1 MDLTGKRVLITA
13 AGQGIGFT
21 TARLFAAAGAEVI
34 ASDIN
39 LERLQ
44 GSAGIRAL
52 TLNVTDP
59 AAIAAAAE
67 AIGPIDVLFNCAGVV
82 HSGSIL
88 DCSEDQWAF
97 ALDLNV
103 TAMYRMIR
111 AFLPGMLARGKGSII
126 NMSSVASS
134 VKGVP
139 NRFAYSASKAAVIG
153 LTRSVA
159 ADYVTQGIRCN
170 AICPGTVESPSLR
183 QRIAEQAREQG
194 AASKRCI
201 RRSSPVSR
209 SGASAPPR
217 KSPNWR
223 CIWPLTPVHTPPA
236 RCRSS
241 TAAGATEGMGPQAV
255 ALAIL
260 SLGSARTP
268 HVLRVRSGSARCPHP
283 NCLRSRHLGPIPPAY
298 FERGRHETFTLR
310 ATRARAPRHVG
321 YARPPARFVAAYC
334 RRGGAALLPAS
345 LAKLRALDSATLP
358 LVEGQPRIGA
368 CVGGIGK
375 FICIGLNYA
384 DHAAE
389 TGAAIPE
396 EPVVF
401 NKWTSAVI
409 GPYDRVEIPRG
420 SQKTDWEVELG
431 VVIGLGGRYISE
443 ADAMRH
449 VAGYCVINDVSEREY
464 QIERGGT
471 WDKGKGCDTFG
482 PIGPWLVTADEIADP
497 HSLNLWLEVDGK
509 RYQDGNTSTMIFRI
523 PQIVSYLSRF
533 MSLQPGDVISTGT
546 PPGVGMGQK
555 PQPIYLR
562 AGQTMRLGI
571 EGLGEQRQQTVQA

>member
-1 MDLTGKRVLITA
+1 MKLLRY
-13 AGQGIGFT
+13 GQPGQ
-21 TARLFAAAGAEVI
+21 
-34 ASDIN
+34 
-39 LERLQ
+39 ER
-44 GSAGIRAL
+44 
-52 TLNVTDP
+52 
-59 AAIAAAAE
+59 
-67 AIGPIDVLFNCAGVV
+67 
-82 HSGSIL
+82 
-88 DCSEDQWAF
+88 
-97 ALDLNV
+97 
-103 TAMYRMIR
+103 
-111 AFLPGMLARGKGSII
+111 PGMLDAQGRLRDLSQHI
-126 NMSSVASS
+126 
-134 VKGVP
+134 
-139 NRFAYSASKAAVIG
+139 
-153 LTRSVA
+153 
-159 ADYVTQGIRCN
+159 ADV
-170 AICPGTVESPSLR
+170 
-183 QRIAEQAREQG
+183 
-194 AASKRCI
+194 
-201 RRSSPVSR
+201 
-209 SGASAPPR
+209 
-217 KSPNWR
+217 
-223 CIWPLTPVHTPPA
+223 
-236 RCRSS
+236 
-241 TAAGATEGMGPQAV
+241 
-255 ALAIL
+255 
-260 SLGSARTP
+260 
-268 HVLRVRSGSARCPHP
+268 
-283 NCLRSRHLGPIPPAY
+283 
-298 FERGRHETFTLR
+298 
-310 ATRARAPRHVG
+310 
-321 YARPPARFVAAYC
+321 
-334 RRGGAALLPAS
+334 GGAALLPAS
-345 LAKLRALDSATLP
+345 LAKLRALDSAALP
-358 LVEGQPRIGA
+358 LVEGQPRLGA
-368 CVGGIGK
+368 CVDGIGK

-401 NKWTSAVI
+401 NKWTSAVV
-409 GPYDRVEIPRG
+409 GPYDQVEIPRG

-431 VVIGLGGRYISE
+431 VVIGQGGRYISE